1 MSPFGV
7 KRPWGLMKPFW
18 KKGIVAEQD
27 FMLQYLLEVKTMH
40 SITSTN
46 RTLSIPIKIY
56 LHSSLLL
63 WSNEVFFYYWL
74 IRKTNL
80 KMPLPHMICLTCFF
94 VFFQWS
100 QYLMLLFCG
109 DCISSSFSYSNVIIL
124 LINSLQVRGQSLC
137 CFTPSLNWDT
147 ESHMEIF

>member
-1 MSPFGV
+1 
-7 KRPWGLMKPFW
+7 MKPFW

-63 WSNEVFFYYWL
+63 
-74 IRKTNL
+74 
-80 KMPLPHMICLTCFF
+80 
-94 VFFQWS
+94 
-100 QYLMLLFCG
+100 
-109 DCISSSFSYSNVIIL
+109 
-124 LINSLQVRGQSLC
+124 
-137 CFTPSLNWDT
+137 
-147 ESHMEIF
+147 